1 MAVFVAIYPYALKEK
16 AVCASINT
24 LLLAIFLD
32 HLRQLR
38 IPLDLEQHILV
49 AFSSHLDRN
58 LFISCTT
65 LAFHVELGL
74 SIHRTRSVR
83 SAS

>member
-32 HLRQLR
+32 HLRQGVL
-38 IPLDLEQHILV
+38 PLDAMLAPPVGTDEK
-49 AFSSHLDRN
+49 
-58 LFISCTT
+58 T
-65 LAFHVELGL
+65 LPDLRQKL
-74 SIHRTRSVR
+74 SAAGRAECHRTAPR
-83 SAS
+83 